1 MKRYLLKN
9 LQGQQSILR
18 NEVKAGR
25 RIGAFTN
32 LLQILMLKKWLK
44 KRNMIKLIINN
55 IIKYLVQMDI
65 IQIEETAVYEYGVE
79 LLID

>member
-32 LLQILMLKKWLK
+32 LLQILMLKK
-44 KRNMIKLIINN
+44 
-55 IIKYLVQMDI
+55 
-65 IQIEETAVYEYGVE
+65 
-79 LLID
+79 